1 MILSSTGR
9 AGKFKGDALKDQ
21 LAEPVLV
28 FVSEVFAGGTPR
40 IQGLNFEQ
48 VLNFRINYLK
58 LPTSS
63 FYLKL
68 LFDLIKEVF
77 QSSSLWLI
85 QRIMFFLTALEV
97 LDM

>member
-48 VLNFRINYLK
+48 VLNFRIDPHNNFMAK
-58 LPTSS
+58 V
-63 FYLKL
+63 L
-68 LFDLIKEVF
+68 LLHFKAEE
-77 QSSSLWLI
+77 
-85 QRIMFFLTALEV
+85 AEA
-97 LDM
+97 